1 MNKKQWYTWAFFL
14 IVAGVTL
21 KTIPLALMNYYN
33 ILGVSSYPDT
43 GIIIGH
49 VCGLSGIACAFCGR
63 FEKET
68 T

>member
-21 KTIPLALMNYYN
+21 KTIPLAIMNYYN
-33 ILGVSSYPDT
+33 TSSVSTYPDI
-43 GIIIGH
+43 GLIIGY
-49 VCGLSGIACAFCGR
+49 VCGIAGIACAFCGL

-68 T
+68 L